1 MWPPT
6 NLLLLI
12 ITAIFACTLL
22 TVGVSL
28 LVCGPVDV
36 GKSTLCRYLVN
47 YLLNRWPVVC
57 YVDLD
62 VGQSEFTVPGVVSLH
77 LLTEP
82 VLGPPMTHLRRPTKL
97 VSFGALVTFLLSVVR
112 SPAFAYS

>member
-1 MWPPT
+1 MIYGT
-6 NLLLLI
+6 IL
-12 ITAIFACTLL
+12 ACTLPA
-22 TVGVSL
+22 GVSV

-77 LLTEP
+77 LLSEP
-82 VLGPPMTHLRRPTKL
+82 ILGPPMTHIRRRPTK
-97 VSFGALVTFLLSVVR
+97 
-112 SPAFAYS
+112 

>member
-6 NLLLLI
+6 TIL
-12 ITAIFACTLL
+12 ACTLSA
-22 TVGVSL
+22 GVSL

-36 GKSTLCRYLVN
+36 GKSTLSRYLVN

-57 YVDLD
+57 YIDLD

-77 LLTEP
+77 LLSEP
-82 VLGPPMTHLRRPTKL
+82 VLGPPMTHIRRRPTKL
-97 VSFGALVTFLLSVVR
+97 VSVNGI
-112 SPAFAYS
+112 